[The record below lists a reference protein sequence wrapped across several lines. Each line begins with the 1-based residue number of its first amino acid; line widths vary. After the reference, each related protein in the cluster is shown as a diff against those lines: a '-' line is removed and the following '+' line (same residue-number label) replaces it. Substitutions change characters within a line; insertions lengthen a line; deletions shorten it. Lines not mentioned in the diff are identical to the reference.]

1 MSKSKLWNTIL
12 PYVLIT
18 PAFIILRTFVIY
30 PIFNMIYLS
39 FFEWNLVSP
48 KIFVGLNNF
57 IYLFKDKVFWQ
68 IIGNSFNYTFY
79 YVVLSIGLSLPLA
92 FYLQL
97 KVKGSEFLQTI
108 LFAPHILSL
117 VSVAFIWMWLMDSDY
132 GLLNYILSLFKIA
145 PVGWLSNRF
154 IALFSVIF
162 VSVWKSLGYNTIIML
177 SAMKNIPV
185 HLYEAAKLDKAS
197 ALKIFTNITL
207 PLISPTLFFLT
218 LMNIISA
225 FKVFETI
232 NVMTAGG
239 PVNST
244 NTFVYA
250 IYLNSFQYYNKVG
263 EASAI
268 GVILMVIIGV
278 CTALYFKAMGSK
290 VHYR

>member
-18 PAFIILRTFVIY
+18 PAFIILGTFVIY